1 MNSKIIRNNSN
12 IRIGKRLGLFYKKD
26 ILVPEIPGKLLLKR
40 FKDTFQ
46 TTPEPEALC
55 RHERE

>member
-12 IRIGKRLGLFYKKD
+12 IRIGKRLGLFYKKE
-26 ILVPEIPGKLLLKR
+26 ILVSGIPGKLLLKR

-46 TTPEPEALC
+46 TTPEPEALSN
-55 RHERE
+55 HERE